1 MQSIQRYQVNPTM
14 RSWDILHF
22 NIVVKI
28 DHIVHIIAPEECLED
43 MGVVA
48 TKVVAAE
55 EEIKKDQVDLCV
67 QLQKR
72 RPSQIIIFM
81 LDAASKPQITK

>member
-1 MQSIQRYQVNPTM
+1 
-14 RSWDILHF
+14 
-22 NIVVKI
+22 
-28 DHIVHIIAPEECLED
+28 
-43 MGVVA
+43 MGLVA